1 MTQDA
6 AARSLVVERT
16 MPHPPEKVWRALTQA
31 PLVAEWLMQNDFQPL
46 VGHRFN
52 FRATPIPNMWNGV
65 TDCEVLLIEPPRRLA
80 FTWHPYGIDPDVDY
94 DQEEPTLVEFLLAP
108 NGDGT
113 RLTVVESG
121 FDKVPAHR
129 REEAF
134 RMNDGGWTQQVQNIK
149 AHVES

>member
-31 PLVAEWLMQNDFQPL
+31 PLVAEWLMQNDFQPV

-65 TDCEVLLIEPPRRLA
+65 TDCEVLLIEPLRRLA
-80 FTWHPYGIDPDVDY
+80 YSWSASGEEAADGLKTTVTWTLT
-94 DQEEPTLVEFLLAP
+94 PTQ
-108 NGDGT
+108 DGT
-113 RLTVVESG
+113 HVRMEQSG
-121 FDKVPAHR
+121 FRPQDEGGYQA
-129 REEAF
+129 
-134 RMNDGGWTQQVQNIK
+134 MGGGWPRILGGLDRV
-149 AHVES
+149 AGELSS